1 MKPSFYTQV
10 FKESAN
16 KTSDE
21 EGRQTVS
28 ESILRL
34 FSGFEA
40 FALPSPTSD
49 DDVMQDLSNSKEKL
63 NPKFLAGLKLFE
75 SLLKSK
81 LAPKSSIHK
90 GEKITGEGKSPV
102 IFPYPLE

>member
-1 MKPSFYTQV
+1 MFLKPSFYTQV

-16 KTSDE
+16 TASDE
-21 EGRQTVS
+21 EGRQTVT
-28 ESILRL
+28 ESILKL

-40 FALPSPTSD
+40 FALPSPTSS

-63 NPKFLAGLKLFE
+63 NPKFLAGLKRFE

-90 GEKITGEGKSPV
+90 GEKITGEGKCLV
-102 IFPYPLE
+102 IFP